1 MFLEKVSLSGFR
13 GIARL
18 DMNFSSSTV
27 LIGENTWGKSSFLR
41 ALWCILGNDEP
52 YCFIEEDFRRELID
66 KEYVRQ
72 NEIMFVFT
80 FRELFPGTCQRAHHL
95 REFSEVWVRGKD
107 DYHRIFYFIK
117 GEIEKDRSISTH
129 HGFLKEN
136 GSFINVKNAKFLVKK
151 LICLNPLFRLRDS
164 RIISQKNE
172 SENLVNLLNDKFSGY
187 ENLLNL
193 SQENNFKQPLNLK
206 PNSNITPQ
214 NLNQNSSD
222 GTNGDYNDESKAKLE
237 KGSTQNFNN
246 QNYNNK
252 NYTSQSCNSQSC
264 KVVYEDHKKLTKK
277 FEHQVISNAPIL
289 TISRKRGI
297 LPQDFVSNEDDDN
310 LILNQTPSQTQSQT
324 QSQIKSQNQSLT
336 NPQNLTLK
344 GEQSSSFD
352 HNLKENDTLNEN
364 TPLNENTTFAQKKWG
379 KGRTTIKDLNVHDR
393 LKSLFTK
400 IVVQGGEEVSKE
412 IIDDGVDALKL
423 LLEHYFSVMPPFM
436 KKSVGKKRTTLD
448 MVSKPL
454 SHANFGSLYTIFKHS
469 NKRTIYVILALIAGS
484 MLYEKGKRNID
495 KHAHPIVIFEDVES
509 RLHPTMIHELWNILE
524 IIPMQQIIT
533 TNSGDLLSLVPLT
546 SIRRMTK
553 RADTTVTNEVNIK
566 GFTEEELRKIAF
578 HIRINRPMSL
588 FARTWILVEGET
600 EIWLL
605 NEFAAILGVDLMA
618 EGIRLVEY
626 AQCGVKPLTKL
637 ANHLGISWLLMAD
650 GDEAGTHYV
659 ENAKTNGNKENV
671 ILLPDRD
678 IEHFLFNHGFE
689 RVYRECSNYINVKNV
704 STNKIIETAIKRFT
718 KPGLALEIAD
728 EARRKGKRTIP
739 ILIQK
744 LIARAMVS
752 TR

>member
-117 GEIEKDRSISTH
+117 GEIEKDGSISTH

-187 ENLLNL
+187 ENLSNL

-277 FEHQVISNAPIL
+277 LEHQVISNAPIL

-324 QSQIKSQNQSLT
+324 QSQIKSQNQTLT

-344 GEQSSSFD
+344 GEESSSFD

-659 ENAKTNGNKENV
+659 ENAKNNGNKENV

>member
-117 GEIEKDRSISTH
+117 GEIEKDGSISTH

-187 ENLLNL
+187 ENLSNL

-310 LILNQTPSQTQSQT
+310 LILNQTPSQTQSQ
-324 QSQIKSQNQSLT
+324 IKSQNQSLT
-336 NPQNLTLK
+336 HPQNLTLK
-344 GEQSSSFD
+344 GEESSSFD

>member
-107 DYHRIFYFIK
+107 DYNRIFYFIK
-117 GEIEKDRSISTH
+117 GEIEKDGSISTH

-187 ENLLNL
+187 ENLSNL

-310 LILNQTPSQTQSQT
+310 LILNQTPSQTQSQ
-324 QSQIKSQNQSLT
+324 IKSQNQSLT

-344 GEQSSSFD
+344 GEESSSFE

>member
-117 GEIEKDRSISTH
+117 GEIEKDGSISTH

-187 ENLLNL
+187 ENLSNL

-310 LILNQTPSQTQSQT
+310 LILNQTPSQTQSQ
-324 QSQIKSQNQSLT
+324 IKSQNQSLT

-344 GEQSSSFD
+344 GEESSSFD

-364 TPLNENTTFAQKKWG
+364 T
-379 KGRTTIKDLNVHDR
+379 DS
-393 LKSLFTK
+393 LKA
-400 IVVQGGEEVSKE
+400 EKE
-412 IIDDGVDALKL
+412 
-423 LLEHYFSVMPPFM
+423 
-436 KKSVGKKRTTLD
+436 
-448 MVSKPL
+448 
-454 SHANFGSLYTIFKHS
+454 
-469 NKRTIYVILALIAGS
+469 
-484 MLYEKGKRNID
+484 
-495 KHAHPIVIFEDVES
+495 
-509 RLHPTMIHELWNILE
+509 
-524 IIPMQQIIT
+524 
-533 TNSGDLLSLVPLT
+533 
-546 SIRRMTK
+546 
-553 RADTTVTNEVNIK
+553 
-566 GFTEEELRKIAF
+566 
-578 HIRINRPMSL
+578 
-588 FARTWILVEGET
+588 
-600 EIWLL
+600 
-605 NEFAAILGVDLMA
+605 
-618 EGIRLVEY
+618 
-626 AQCGVKPLTKL
+626 
-637 ANHLGISWLLMAD
+637 
-650 GDEAGTHYV
+650 
-659 ENAKTNGNKENV
+659 
-671 ILLPDRD
+671 D
-678 IEHFLFNHGFE
+678 IETSLKDIL
-689 RVYRECSNYINVKNV
+689 SIQLL
-704 STNKIIETAIKRFT
+704 RF
-718 KPGLALEIAD
+718 
-728 EARRKGKRTIP
+728 
-739 ILIQK
+739 
-744 LIARAMVS
+744 
-752 TR
+752 